1 MSRGP
6 WARWV
11 ALLSA
16 REAPESL
23 ALLRVLLGLCMLH
36 AIGSV
41 AFTGTWA
48 LIWVDASDGG
58 YREMGDLPWL
68 VAALGGASRAVIGG
82 LIAAGLTAAFSLTVG
97 LFSRL
102 SAFALLQIGMALGDT
117 NPHTGG
123 SYDVL
128 ISNALWLLVLADSGA
143 SASVDARIRAM
154 WRPSP
159 QPVTVPAWPRYLVIG
174 QLLTMYAS
182 TGLQKVSASWVPGG
196 DLSALYYILQQPT
209 WQRIDMRWAAPLFPL
224 TQLAT
229 LGTWLFEV
237 GAPGLLLVLWMRRTR
252 ARPGRLRALSN
263 RLRLRDL
270 FMVTGLAMHAGI
282 AILME
287 VGPFSFVSMALYAA
301 LLHPDE
307 ARPLFD
313 RLLRPFGRAPR
324 GKTAQTGQ
332 D

>member
-1 MSRGP
+1 MSGGP
-6 WARWV
+6 WSRWV

-16 REAPESL
+16 REAPGSL
-23 ALLRVLLGLCMLH
+23 ALLRVLLGLCLLQSL
-36 AIGSV
+36 AGVVIS
-41 AFTGTWA
+41 GTWS
-48 LIWVDASDGG
+48 LIWLDAAEGG
-58 YREMGDLPWL
+58 YRELSALPWL
-68 VAALGGASRAVIGG
+68 VEALGGATRGVIGG
-82 LIAAGLTAAFSLTVG
+82 LLGLGLLAALGLTVG
-97 LFSRL
+97 LLSRL
-102 SAFALLQIGMALGDT
+102 SALVLLQVFMALSDT

-143 SASVDARIRAM
+143 AASIDARLRAR
-154 WRPSP
+154 WWPRPG
-159 QPVTVPAWPRYLVIG
+159 PVTVPAWPRYLVIG

-229 LGTWLFEV
+229 LSTWLFEV
-237 GAPGLLLVLWMRRTR
+237 GAPALLGVLWLRRTR
-252 ARPGRLRALSN
+252 SRPGRLRAWSN
-263 RLRLRDL
+263 RLRARDL
-270 FMVTGLAMHAGI
+270 FIAFGLLMHAGI

-287 VGPFSFVSMALYAA
+287 VGPFSTVSMALYAA

-307 ARPLFD
+307 LRALRARLPWP
-313 RLLRPFGRAPR
+313 RPAPGAPPPPR
-324 GKTAQTGQ
+324 G
-332 D
+332 